1 MHHAKRSSLAA
12 ALLLLAACQAQ
23 RTLVVTSE
31 PPGASVRV
39 DGIDY
44 GATPADIPFL
54 HYGTRRVSFNLPGY
68 LSHSE
73 VIDMH
78 PPWYG
83 YFPIDLISE
92 ILVPWGWRDVH
103 KVHANLEPGQGT
115 IPPPDLADV
124 LERAEE
130 LRRAGPEGPRRK
142 AKAEPEPE
150 PEAEVP
156 ETEEEP

>member
-1 MHHAKRSSLAA
+1 MPHAKRSSLAA

-31 PPGASVRV
+31 PEGAFVRV

-44 GATPADIPFL
+44 GETPAEIPFL
-54 HYGTRRVSFNLPGY
+54 HYGTRRVSLNKDGF

-73 VIDMH
+73 VLDMR

-83 YFPIDLISE
+83 YFPLDLITE
-92 ILVPWGWRDVH
+92 ILVPWGWKDVH
-103 KVHANLEPGQGT
+103 EVHAILQPGQGT
-115 IPPPDLADV
+115 IPPPDLANV

-130 LRRAGPEGPRRK
+130 LRRAGPEGPQRAQRTK
-142 AKAEPEPE
+142 R
-150 PEAEVP
+150 
-156 ETEEEP
+156 TSTGEEP